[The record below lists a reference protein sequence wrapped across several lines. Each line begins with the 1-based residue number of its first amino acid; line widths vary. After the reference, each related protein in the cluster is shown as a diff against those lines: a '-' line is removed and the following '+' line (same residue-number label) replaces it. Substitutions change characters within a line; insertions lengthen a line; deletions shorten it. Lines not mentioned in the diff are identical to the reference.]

1 MHWILRSRTFTLL
14 FAAQVIALIGSGL
27 LTVALALLAYSLAG
41 EAAGAV
47 LGTALF
53 IKMVAYVG
61 AAPLIGA
68 LVARVDRKILLI
80 SADLCR
86 AAVAM
91 ALPFIDAVWQIYAL
105 IFLLQ
110 LASATFTP
118 AFQALI
124 PDVLSDERRYTRALS
139 LSRIAYELETLASPA
154 LAGLLLLVMSF
165 YNLFGFTVLGF
176 LLSALLVART
186 TLPRA
191 DGKAAARPFRE
202 RLTIGIRIYLATPRL
217 RGLLALCLAA
227 ASVAAF
233 VIVNTVVMVQA
244 GGQASETALAVA
256 LGAFGAGS
264 MIAALSLPK
273 LLDRVSDR
281 AVMLAASA
289 LLSGVAV
296 LAGLVL
302 WLSGGLDWPVLLG
315 LWALMGVGFSAVLTP
330 SGRLLR
336 RSAHA
341 QDRPALFTA
350 QFALSHACYL
360 LTYPLAGWG
369 GALLGLGP
377 ILLVLA
383 VLALAATLGAA
394 LLWRVEADELSHAH
408 PDLPANHP
416 HLVGRPGQGGV
427 HRHAI
432 VIDDLHPGWPR
443 GG

>member
-1 MHWILRSRTFTLL
+1 MPWILRSRTFTLL

-27 LTVALALLAYSLAG
+27 LTVALALLAYGLAG

-80 SADLCR
+80 SADICR
-86 AAVAM
+86 ATVAL

-124 PDVLSDERRYTRALS
+124 PDVLPDEARYTRALS
-139 LSRIAYELETLASPA
+139 LSRIAYELETLVSPA

-176 LLSALLVART
+176 LLSAVLVARAS
-186 TLPRA
+186 LPGPA
-191 DGKAAARPFRE
+191 GQDVTRPFRE
-202 RLTIGIRIYLATPRL
+202 RLTVGIRIYLATPRL

-227 ASVAAF
+227 AAVAAF
-233 VIVNTVVMVQA
+233 VIVNTVLMVQA
-244 GGQASETALAVA
+244 QGDASETALAVA

-273 LLDRVSDR
+273 LLERLSDR
-281 AVMLAASA
+281 EVMLAASG
-289 LLSGVAV
+289 LLSCVAV
-296 LAGLVL
+296 PAGL
-302 WLSGGLDWPVLLG
+302 WLSLAGELIWPVLLG
-315 LWALMGVGFSAVLTP
+315 LWALMGLGFSAVLTP

-369 GALLGLGP
+369 GAVLGLGP
-377 ILLVLA
+377 ILLILGA
-383 VLALAATLGAA
+383 IALTATLGAA
-394 LLWRVEADELSHAH
+394 LLWRDEADELMHAH

-416 HLVGRPGQGGV
+416 HLVGQPASGGV

-443 GG
+443 RG